1 MLIYL
6 IRKLLIFL
14 IVFTSLDLALLLF
27 NIVFLDRNKTTN
39 FYTVHHVL

>member
-27 NIVFLDRNKTTN
+27 NIVFCIEIN
-39 FYTVHHVL
+39 